1 MGNLLL
7 GYPPNTA
14 KTDDVVWNVHA
25 QVDWDFGFAKLTYI
39 PAFVRCAL
47 ETSGDRGRVMI

>member
-1 MGNLLL
+1 VARRDSA
-7 GYPPNTA
+7 A

-25 QVDWDFGFAKLTYI
+25 QVDWAFGFAKLTYI

-47 ETSGDRGRVMI
+47 ETSGD